1 MYLNLSLGKNSGG
14 AVAPEPYVWRKNIYL
29 NPPSTFYDATYTTT
43 SVDGYGTGNFSWVS
57 RENSDRIFG
66 FDSGTMVN
74 GGSGVSRSNGWYIEN
89 IDSDDPYS
97 YFNPASPDQL
107 PTSGWINFDSG
118 ASATIFAEFIPNA
131 LTFTTTGSAYYY
143 NLTFGSN
150 SQPYELANV
159 DLSST
164 ASPRYNNQYY
174 INGFDGYGYLAIIS
188 NNWRIRAFDDGEV
201 TEVFRIPVQGGSK
214 LFPSD
219 LSGATLSNGLT
230 GISVAYD
237 WG

>member
-14 AVAPEPYVWRKNIYL
+14 AVAPEPYVFRKNVYL
-29 NPPSTFYDATYTTT
+29 NPPSSFYDATYTTT

-66 FDSGTMVN
+66 FNSGTMVN

-89 IDSDDPYS
+89 IDADDPYS

-131 LTFTTTGSAYYY
+131 LTFTTTGSGFYY
-143 NLTFGSN
+143 NSAFGSN
-150 SQPYELANV
+150 TQPYTLTTY
-159 DLSST
+159 DISST
-164 ASPRYNNQYY
+164 ASPRYNNQRFA
-174 INGFDGYGYLAIIS
+174 NFDNYGYVQITS
-188 NNWRIRAFDDGEV
+188 NFWLIQVFDDGDVEQL
-201 TEVFRIPVQGGSK
+201 FRIAVQGGSK

-219 LSGATLSNGLT
+219 LSGGFLSNGLT

>member
-14 AVAPEPYVWRKNIYL
+14 AVAPEPYVWRKNVYL

-43 SVDGYGTGNFSWVS
+43 STDGYGSGNFSWVS

-66 FDSGTMVN
+66 FDSGTMTN
-74 GGSGVSRSNGWYIEN
+74 GGSSVSRSNGWYIEN

-118 ASATIFAEFIPNA
+118 ASATINAEFIPNA
-131 LTFTTTGSAYYY
+131 LTFTTTGSGFDY
-143 NLTFGSN
+143 TTCFGSN
-150 SQPYELANV
+150 TQPFTLIAT
-159 DLSST
+159 DGSSYPKYYN
-164 ASPRYNNQYY
+164 ALYPSDRYGL
-174 INGFDGYGYLAIIS
+174 IERVGNGYTIIG
-188 NNWRIRAFDDGEV
+188 FDDGDVEN
-201 TEVFRIPVQGGSK
+201 VFSIPFQNGSR

-219 LSGATLSNGLT
+219 LSSGSMQNGLT
-230 GISVAYD
+230 SISVVFD